1 MSDGCAIRR
10 LIKSK
15 ELTADICGVLECLS
29 DGWIQLDHQIAVFC
43 NHIVARQNS
52 LLDPNL
58 ERVLHDCVDDVHDE
72 LPGQAMDVALVWQ
85 VVLDALVLLALL
97 EDSFDVEPLV
107 ERDVQD
113 PDVRCLDIC
122 SSVND

>member
-1 MSDGCAIRR
+1 M
-10 LIKSK
+10 IKSK
-15 ELTADICGVLECLS
+15 ELTADIYGVLECLS

-43 NHIVARQNS
+43 NRIVARQNS
-52 LLDPNL
+52 LFDPNL
-58 ERVLHDCVDDVHDE
+58 ERVLHDGVDDVHDE
-72 LPGQAMDVALVWQ
+72 LPGQAVDVALVRQ

-97 EDSFDVEPLV
+97 EDGFDVEPLV